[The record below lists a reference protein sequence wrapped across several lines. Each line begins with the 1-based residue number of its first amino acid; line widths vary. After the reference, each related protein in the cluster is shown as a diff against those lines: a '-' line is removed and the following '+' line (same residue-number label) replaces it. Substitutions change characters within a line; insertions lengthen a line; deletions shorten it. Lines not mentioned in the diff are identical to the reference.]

1 MQGPSPVV
9 VSLERLGPLAGDA
22 GGLLFFAY
30 WSTRSRAIALPPMVA
45 VLLDL
50 ATLVLMTTAVL
61 GYQLIQDE
69 MPRAWVGWAGV
80 AAVGLGFGGSLPL
93 LCAGLVL
100 FGLSV
105 TWGGVFPQ
113 LPGWL
118 LVVGGLV
125 LMMGWTYASNFGR
138 AFARP
143 SPWWEAA
150 MGAALVMVAA
160 ALADLDVLGREQRT
174 RR

>member
-9 VSLERLGPLAGDA
+9 VSLERVGPLAGDA

-30 WSTRSRAIALPPMVA
+30 WTTRSREIVLPAIISM
-45 VLLDL
+45 LLDL
-50 ATLVLMTTAVL
+50 AAVVLMGTALL
-61 GYQLIQDE
+61 GYQLVQTDA
-69 MPRAWVGWAGV
+69 PRAWVGWAGV
-80 AAVGLGFGGSLPL
+80 AAVALGFDGSLPL

-105 TWGGVFPQ
+105 AWGGVFPR

-118 LVVGGLV
+118 LVVGGVV
-125 LMMGWTYASNFGR
+125 LMLGWTFAASFGR
-138 AFARP
+138 AYAEP
-143 SPWWEAA
+143 SSWWEAA

>member
-1 MQGPSPVV
+1 MQAPSPIVV
-9 VSLERLGPLAGDA
+9 RLERVGPLAGDT

-30 WSTRSRAIALPPMVA
+30 WSTRSRAIALPPMVSM
-45 VLLDL
+45 LLDL

-61 GYQLIQDE
+61 GYQLVQGDP
-69 MPRAWVGWAGV
+69 PRAWVGWAGV

-105 TWGGVFPQ
+105 AWGGVFPR

-118 LVVGGLV
+118 LAAGGVV
-125 LMMGWTYASNFGR
+125 LMLGWTFASAFGR
-138 AFARP
+138 AYAEP
-143 SPWWEAA
+143 SAWWEAA
-150 MGAALVMVAA
+150 MGAGLIMIAA
-160 ALADLDVLGREQRT
+160 ALADLDVLGRQLGMQR
-174 RR
+174 